1 MVTLYHSARTRSVR
15 IYWLLEEL
23 GIPYELK
30 TLDFTPENLK
40 SSEYLQLNPLGK
52 VPAIRDGEMSLFESG
67 AILEYLIEK
76 YGQGRLA
83 PPVGSPA
90 RGAYLQWV
98 HFAEA
103 TATPPLSE
111 MAQHMLFK
119 PEAERIPAVVA
130 DARQRAVIV
139 LAALEPVLA
148 GKPFLLG
155 TEFCGADIMLG
166 YTLLLTKW
174 FGLLSGEYPNLVAY
188 LERLERRPALQK
200 ALG

>member
-23 GIPYELK
+23 GIPFELK

-67 AILEYLIEK
+67 AILQYLIEK

-119 PEAERIPAVVA
+119 PEAERIPAVVV
-130 DARQRAVIV
+130 DARQRAVNV